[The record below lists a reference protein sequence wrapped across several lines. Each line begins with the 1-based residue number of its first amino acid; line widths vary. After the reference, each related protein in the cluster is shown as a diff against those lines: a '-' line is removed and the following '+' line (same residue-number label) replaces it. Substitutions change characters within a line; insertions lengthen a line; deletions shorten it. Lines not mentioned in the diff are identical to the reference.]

1 MLDTIQLNID
11 PTGQWDK
18 LTVTQFEIKFKQL
31 YQVLTRNLDGV
42 FTEYH
47 NVEGHSVTV
56 PVMEAFMLVD
66 RGAFSSVVPNKEVGI
81 GRVSFDLTTKAAKA
95 PIDIVLE
102 KEIKANIVSS
112 LAEQAAGAVKRVED
126 QFVLN
131 ALKDASALKTDKNAP
146 VVNTIEVAKTDAFK
160 IDHLIETKVTLDSL
174 GIPSTNR
181 HFVAPASLQKN
192 LLLTNQVTNADYAA
206 VKALVYGE
214 INQFLGFKFHWIP
227 NMPEGG
233 MPEGGVAYAFHQ
245 NDGAQA
251 WGVASRI
258 EMYYDHPTMSN
269 VINAMVH
276 GNAKVLTP
284 KHMVCIKYKT
294 A

>member
-31 YQVLTRNLDGV
+31 YTVLTRNLDGV

-56 PVMEAFMLVD
+56 PVMDSFMLTD
-66 RGAFSSVVPNKEVGI
+66 RGAFSSVIPNKEVNV
-81 GRVSFDLTTKAAKA
+81 GRVSFDLKVKAAKA

-126 QFVLN
+126 QFVIDS
-131 ALKDASALKTDKNAP
+131 LKDATGI
-146 VVNTIEVAKTDAFK
+146 NTIEIAKTDAFK
-160 IDHLIETKVTLDSL
+160 VDHLIKAKVTLDKL
-174 GIPSTNR
+174 GIPPSNR
-181 HFVAPASLQKN
+181 HFVAPAALQEN
-192 LLLTNQVTNADYAA
+192 LLLTNQVTSSDYAS

-233 MPEGGVAYAFHQ
+233 MPDGTAYAFHQ

-251 WGVASRI
+251 WGVSSRI
-258 EMYYDHPTMSN
+258 ETFYDHNIMSN

-294 A
+294 V

>member
-11 PTGQWDK
+11 PTNQWDK

-47 NVEGHSVTV
+47 NVEGHSITV
-56 PVMEAFMLVD
+56 PVMGTFVLGD
-66 RGAFSSVVPNKEVGI
+66 RGAFSSEIPNKEVNI
-81 GRVSFDLTTKAAKA
+81 GRISLDLKVKAGKA

-126 QFVLN
+126 QFVLD
-131 ALKDASALKTDKNAP
+131 ALKEAKDIKTID
-146 VVNTIEVAKTDAFK
+146 VAKTDAFR
-160 IDHLIETKVTLDSL
+160 IDHLIDAKVFLDSL
-174 GIPSTNR
+174 GISSDNR
-181 HFVAPASLQKN
+181 HFVAPAALQKN
-192 LLLTNQVTNADYAA
+192 LLLTTQATSVDYAA
-206 VKALVYGE
+206 VKALVFGE

-233 MPEGGVAYAFHQ
+233 MPEGTAYAFHK

-251 WGVASRI
+251 WGLSSRL
-258 EMYYDHPTMSN
+258 EMYYDHKIMSN
-269 VINAMVH
+269 VINALVH
-276 GNAKVLTP
+276 GNAKLLTP
-284 KHMVCIKYKT
+284 KNAVCIKYKST
-294 A
+294 

>member
-56 PVMEAFMLVD
+56 PVMESFMLVD
-66 RGAFSSVVPNKEVGI
+66 RGAFSSVVPNKEVKI
-81 GRVSFDLTTKAAKA
+81 GRVSFELTTKAAKA

-126 QFVLN
+126 QFVID
-131 ALKDASALKTDKNAP
+131 ALKDAVGIKA
-146 VVNTIEVAKTDAFK
+146 VEIAKTDAFK
-160 IDHLIETKVTLDSL
+160 IDHLIETKVILDSL
-174 GIPSTNR
+174 GIPATNR
-181 HFVAPASLQKN
+181 HFVAPAALQKN
-192 LLLTNQVTNADYAA
+192 LLLTNQITSTDYAA
-206 VKALVYGE
+206 VKALVFGE

-233 MPEGGVAYAFHQ
+233 MPEGTAYAFHQ

-284 KHMVCIKYKT
+284 KHMVCIKYK
-294 A
+294 AA

>member
-31 YQVLTRNLDGV
+31 YTVLARSLDGV

-56 PVMEAFMLVD
+56 PVMDSFVLGD
-66 RGAFSSVVPNKEVGI
+66 RGAFSSVVPDRKVDI
-81 GRVSFDLTTKAAKA
+81 GRVSFDLKVRAAKA

-112 LAEQAAGAVKRVED
+112 LAQQAAGAVKRVED
-126 QFVLN
+126 QFVLD
-131 ALKDASALKTDKNAP
+131 ALKDAKDMKAID
-146 VVNTIEVAKTDAFK
+146 VAKTDAFK
-160 IDHLIETKVTLDSL
+160 IDHLIESKVIMDSL
-174 GIPSTNR
+174 GIPSDNR
-181 HFVAPASLQKN
+181 HFVAPAALQKN
-192 LLLTNQVTNADYAA
+192 LLLTNQVTSSDYAA
-206 VKALVYGE
+206 VKALVFGE

-233 MPEGGVAYAFHQ
+233 ITEGTAYAFHQ

-251 WGVASRI
+251 WGVSSRI

-284 KHMVCIKYKT
+284 KHMVCIKYKPL
-294 A
+294 

>member
-31 YQVLTRNLDGV
+31 YMVLTRNLDGV

-56 PVMEAFMLVD
+56 PVMESFVLGD
-66 RGAFSSVVPNKEVGI
+66 RGAFSSIIPNKDVNI
-81 GRVSFDLTTKAAKA
+81 GRVSFDLKVKAAKA

-112 LAEQAAGAVKRVED
+112 LAQQAAGAVKRVED
-126 QFVLN
+126 QFVLD
-131 ALKDASALKTDKNAP
+131 ALKDAKDIK
-146 VVNTIEVAKTDAFK
+146 TIEIAKSDAFR
-160 IDHLIETKVTLDSL
+160 IDHLIETKVILDSL
-174 GIPSTNR
+174 GIPSDNR
-181 HFVAPASLQKN
+181 HFVAPAALQKN
-192 LLLTNQVTNADYAA
+192 LLLTNQVTSVDYAS
-206 VKALVYGE
+206 VKALVFGE

-233 MPEGGVAYAFHQ
+233 MAEGTAYAFHQ

-251 WGVASRI
+251 WGVSSRI

-284 KHMVCIKYKT
+284 KHMVCIKYKSV
-294 A
+294 